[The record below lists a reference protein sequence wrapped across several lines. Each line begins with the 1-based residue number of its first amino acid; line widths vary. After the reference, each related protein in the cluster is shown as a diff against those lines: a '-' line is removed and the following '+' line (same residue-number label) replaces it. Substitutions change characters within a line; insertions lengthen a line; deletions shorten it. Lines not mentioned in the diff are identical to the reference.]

1 MADRIVENYTNEVP
15 DMPNALQ
22 TVLAE
27 SIKIGREKLEG
38 GEALEPFTMIAVSDK
53 LFTEP
58 TEGTSPDQCYANAR
72 HNVRGVRG
80 ASAYA
85 LCYDGYLDTNE
96 GVKDAIIA
104 EGGVP
109 GAEKGFAI
117 ACLYESEAAA
127 KGDSNRAAYKF
138 NADPS
143 YIGPAPNFMADLT
156 APGEE
161 FVSPAVD
168 AFGENA
174 GDIDIEELIDES
186 AKAEGDAGDKA
197 RAEVK
202 DDVEAKSDADAHAAS
217 GAQNLADASELGGIT
232 IDSGL
237 IVDLDTTP
245 DTNAK

>member
-1 MADRIVENYTNEVP
+1 MADRIVEDYTSEVP

-38 GEALEPFTMIAVSDK
+38 GEALEPFTMIAVGDK

-58 TEGTSPDQCYANAR
+58 TEGASPDRCYANAR

-85 LCYDGYLDTNE
+85 LCYDGYLDTSE

-117 ACLYESEAAA
+117 ACLYESVESGAASGGASDEARGEGAS
-127 KGDSNRAAYKF
+127 GSVAYKF
-138 NADPS
+138 NDDPS

-161 FVSPAVD
+161 FVSPAVA

-174 GDIDIEELIDES
+174 GDIDIEGLIDEDGGTG
-186 AKAEGDAGDKA
+186 AA
-197 RAEVK
+197 
-202 DDVEAKSDADAHAAS
+202 ADGGNAAHAS
-217 GAQNLADASELGGIT
+217 GLDDIT
-232 IDSGL
+232 IDGGL
-237 IVDLDTTP
+237 IVDLDTTS
-245 DTNAK
+245 DADAE